1 MKLNALEFIVLLAI
15 IICSAL
21 LVAGCSHA
29 QATPADPEQCCKRLK
44 VRSITLGKFERICI
58 GLAFLEGR
66 FASDPKAVKNI
77 KQGLD
82 ICKYVFAVK
91 ETT

>member
-1 MKLNALEFIVLLAI
+1 MKLNALEFVVLLAI

-29 QATPADPEQCCKRLK
+29 QPIPEDPQECCKRLK
-44 VRSITLGKFERICI
+44 VRSATLSRFERMCI

-66 FASDPKAVKNI
+66 YPNDTKATKNI
-77 KQGLD
+77 QQGLD

>member
-1 MKLNALEFIVLLAI
+1 MKLNALEFVVLLAI

-29 QATPADPEQCCKRLK
+29 QPIPSDPQECCKRLK
-44 VRSITLGKFERICI
+44 VRSITLGRFERMCI
-58 GLAFLEGR
+58 GLAFLER
-66 FASDPKAVKNI
+66 TYTNDPNALKNI
-77 KQGLD
+77 QQGLD

>member
-29 QATPADPEQCCKRLK
+29 QPIPADPQECCKRLK
-44 VRSITLGKFERICI
+44 SRSITLGKFERMCI
-58 GLAFLEGR
+58 GLAFLESR
-66 FASDPKAVKNI
+66 FPHDPKAVKNI
-77 KQGLD
+77 QHGLD